1 VRALVV
7 VPTRELAH
15 QIYREFRKMSG
26 GRKFRLCVLTKAAA
40 SSTAAQAPTTQ
51 RFGAVLGSV
60 RAGWTTVL
68 SANRRST
75 AASERGRRAQM
86 S

>member
-1 VRALVV
+1 MRALVV

-40 SSTAAQAPTTQ
+40 SSTATQAPTTQ
-51 RFGAVLGSV
+51 RFGELLGSI
-60 RAGWTTVL
+60 RAGLTI
-68 SANRRST
+68 ARDAHRRLT
-75 AASERGRRAQM
+75 AAPEPIDIA
-86 S
+86 